1 MTDVIQGLELVHVRS
16 RDCMQGFFRVFLNS
30 ALIFSLISRFNLL
43 EASRKANNA
52 LDDRDDT

>member
-16 RDCMQGFFRVFLNS
+16 RDCMQGFFRVFLNT
-30 ALIFSLISRFNLL
+30 AHIFSLISRFNLL
-43 EASRKANNA
+43 EASRKASNA